1 MADITITIPTDKL
14 DDVIAAFKDKYR
26 YEEVLDDGTDNT
38 ESGAAFAKRMLVE
51 HIKRI
56 TLKYLKEQ
64 AGSAVTFDLE

>member
-1 MADITITIPTDKL
+1 MANITITIPDDKL
-14 DDVIAAFKDKYR
+14 DDVIAAFKDKYKH
-26 YEEVLDDGTDNT
+26 EDFLDGEID
-38 ESGAAFAKRMLVE
+38 AAFAKRMLVE